1 MTPTL
6 AHRSSAAEPRVR
18 ESERVRMAVAKLK
31 SLRDGDAGVI
41 ETIASGSGA
50 VPALT
55 EILFAREPSGLYE
68 TRRRAVEAL
77 SGLRAYDVLRR
88 FLSEPHEIG
97 DPVERMGEEAVVNAA
112 ARALGDLRDAQD
124 LPLLLA
130 LLRRKALTGV
140 IEAVGRFRRPEA
152 LPFFIDALAD
162 DFTRPAAEE
171 AIRTI
176 GTKAR
181 PALLQT
187 ALWREPRFGGEVN
200 SSRAR
205 RRSALALLLEFGV
218 PRKFVWPPLHDLI
231 EDADPWVSVLS
242 ARMCLAGALEEDK
255 QRAICR
261 LIELLKT
268 PDTIL
273 TAEIE
278 DCLVRHFAQARL
290 AIGAAIACGLA
301 EIDPDEPW
309 WLRDKALTALLRV
322 RERAEGK
329 PSGNGADE

>member
-1 MTPTL
+1 MTLTL
-6 AHRSSAAEPRVR
+6 AHRSSAAGPRFREP
-18 ESERVRMAVAKLK
+18 ERVRMAIRKLK
-31 SLRDGDAGVI
+31 SLRDGDVGVI
-41 ETIASGSGA
+41 ETIASGPGA
-50 VPALT
+50 VPALA

-88 FLSEPHEIG
+88 FLTEPRKLS

-112 ARALGDLRDAQD
+112 ARALGDCRDGQD
-124 LPLLLA
+124 LPLLLT
-130 LLRRKALTGV
+130 LLQRKPLPGV
-140 IEAVGRFRRPEA
+140 IEAVGKFRRPEV
-152 LPFFIDALAD
+152 LPHFIEALAD

-171 AIRTI
+171 AIRAI
-176 GTKAR
+176 GTKAK

-187 ALWREPRFGGEVN
+187 ALRREPRFGGEAN

-205 RRSALALLLEFGV
+205 RRSALGILLKFGLS
-218 PRKFVWPPLHDLI
+218 RKFAWPPLHELI

-242 ARMCLAGALEEDK
+242 ASMCLASAMEDDT

-278 DCLVRHFAQARL
+278 ECLVRHFDLARL
-290 AIGAAIACGLA
+290 AIGAAIEGGLA
-301 EIDPDEPW
+301 ESDPDEPW

-322 RERAEGK
+322 KARAEGK
-329 PSGNGADE
+329 PSGN